1 VAEGT
6 RGGRGKCRACNS
18 EKQDQIN
25 RALALGRLSLR
36 ALEKRYGISHQALLD
51 HKRNHL
57 SPALIAL
64 TREKRLEGSARS
76 VADQLED
83 LVDEVRLIYDA
94 AKRSRNMQ
102 QALAALGRL
111 LSALELQAKIS
122 GELDTR
128 PEVTVN
134 LQTTQE
140 FIAAQTV
147 IVRFVEE
154 RLGQK
159 DRHELSRRLELLD
172 GGKSS

>member
-18 EKQDQIN
+18 EEQDAINKQ
-25 RALALGRLSLR
+25 LALGVSLR
-36 ALEKRYGISHQALLD
+36 KLERRYGISHQALLD

-57 SPALIAL
+57 SPALVAL
-64 TREKRLEGSARS
+64 TRHKRLEGSARS

-83 LVDEVRLIYDA
+83 LLEEVRLMYEA
-94 AKRSRNMQ
+94 AKKSRNFQ

-122 GELDTR
+122 GELDMR

-147 IVRFVEE
+147 ILKFVEE
-154 RLGQK
+154 KLGPR
-159 DRHELSRRLELLD
+159 DRQELSRRLVLLD
-172 GGKSS
+172 GGKSAS